1 MPAQQAKHWCFTIN
15 NYDEDVLDGLKRVG
29 SGLQEHHITY
39 LVFGKEQGEKA
50 TPHLQ
55 GYVAFDKRRTLGA
68 VKKVL
73 GGKAHLECM
82 RGTPTQASDYCKK
95 DGDFSE
101 FGEIPEGRGSRSDLR
116 AVVSKVQEGA
126 SMREIAEEHPE
137 TLVRYGGGVLRL
149 KRLYPANR
157 DWQPQIWV
165 FWGKTGSG
173 KTRRVYE
180 FVRQDD
186 SVDSLWTHPGERWFD
201 GYDGHRAVLFDDFD
215 GGWFKLS
222 YLLRLLDRYP
232 MRVPV
237 KGDYVCWV
245 PRTIY
250 ITSNID
256 PKKWYENAH
265 EEHQRALHR
274 RLTEFGTIIHMD

>member
-15 NYDEDVLDGLKRVG
+15 NYDESLLDGLGQLGGR
-29 SGLQEHHITY
+29 LQEYDGLY
-39 LVFGKEQGEKA
+39 LVYGKETGSQKE

-55 GYVAFDKRRTLGA
+55 GYIAFSKRRTLSS
-68 VKKVL
+68 VKKCL
-73 GGKAHLECM
+73 GGKAHLEPM
-82 RGTPTQASDYCKK
+82 RGTPKQASDYCKK
-95 DGDFSE
+95 DDDFSE
-101 FGEIPEGRGSRSDLR
+101 FGTLPEGRGSRSDLR
-116 AVVSKVQEGA
+116 AVVLKVQEGA
-126 SMREIAEEHPE
+126 SMRAIAEEHPE

-149 KRLYPANR
+149 KRLFPQTR

-173 KTRRVYE
+173 KTRRVFE
-180 FVRQDD
+180 FTRDQE
-186 SVDSLWTHPGERWFD
+186 LWVHPGERWFD
-201 GYDGHRAVLFDDFD
+201 GYDGHSAVLFDDFD

-245 PRTIY
+245 PKTIY

-256 PKKWYENAH
+256 PKSWYENAH
-265 EEHQRALHR
+265 EEHKNALKR
-274 RLTEFGTIIHMD
+274 RLNEFGTVVRMD